1 MKVTLH
7 NGLPAYTSAKPRL
20 RQNYERWKEI
30 MEQDKLI
37 AQTMGNKP
45 DSSAWGVVAVATVMA
60 VLAGLAVML

>member
-20 RQNYERWKEI
+20 LQTRDRWKEI

-45 DSSAWGVVAVATVMA
+45 ESSAWGIVAVATVMA
-60 VLAGLAVML
+60 VFAGLAVML